1 MGTVTDIR
9 FKLAIYIH
17 EFGMRWVK
25 HILNNTDPD
34 LTEGSTKIPPYVVE
48 TLLEQLN
55 TPYNK
60 LSPRTQKFNLE
71 QADKIIDIVLS
82 NSADPE
88 N

>member
-1 MGTVTDIR
+1 MGTATDIR
-9 FKLAIYIH
+9 FELAKYIH

-25 HILNNTDPD
+25 HILTNTDPD
-34 LTEGSTKIPPYVVE
+34 LVEGSTKIPPYVVE

-55 TPYNK
+55 TPHNK

-71 QADKIIDIVLS
+71 QADKIIDIVLI